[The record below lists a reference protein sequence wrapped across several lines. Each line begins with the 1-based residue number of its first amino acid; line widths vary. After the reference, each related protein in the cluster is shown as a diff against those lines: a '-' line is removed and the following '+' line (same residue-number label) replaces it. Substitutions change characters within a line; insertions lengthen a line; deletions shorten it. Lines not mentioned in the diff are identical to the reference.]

1 MFKNA
6 IIYRLVKL
14 PDEMADNM
22 DAATFAPCGATQDK
36 SIGWTPPREANG
48 ALVEAVHGRW
58 FVKAAIETKAVP
70 SSEIAKAV
78 DAACEQIE
86 QLTGRKPGKKEK
98 RELKENALIELL
110 PQAFP
115 KRKDVMVMIDK
126 VTGLIFID
134 ATSQGAADDVVT
146 LLVRAGLEV
155 ALVQTVNT
163 PAHFMIE
170 CLLDEIDEYCD
181 FVVGRE
187 CELKST
193 GEDAA
198 KVTFKNHSLHT
209 DEVRKHVTEGKLPT
223 KLALSNYNDTS
234 FVLTDGLT
242 LRKIEFSVPDAD
254 KVEEA
259 DGFDA
264 NCVLVGAALTD
275 LAAHLINEMGGL
287 MSVDEP
293 NEAPQTEAADTGD
306 LYDKAVEIVMSEQK
320 ASISLIQ
327 RHLKIGYNAAARLL
341 EQMETNGLVSPMQPS
356 GQRNILA
363 SV

>member
-6 IIYRLVKL
+6 IIYRLVKM
-14 PDEMADNM
+14 PDDMADIM
-22 DAATFAPCGATQDK
+22 DSAQFAPCAATQDK
-36 SIGWTPPREANG
+36 SIGWVPPREANG
-48 ALVEAVHGRW
+48 ALIESVHGRW
-58 FVKAAIETKAVP
+58 FVKAAIETKSVP

-86 QLTGRKPGKKEK
+86 QLTGRKPGKKER

-126 VTGLIFID
+126 AAGLIFID

-146 LLVRAGLEV
+146 LLVRAGLEA

-170 CLLDEIDEYCD
+170 CLLDEVDEQCD

-223 KLALSNYNDTS
+223 KLALSSESDTS
-234 FVLTDGLT
+234 FVLTDSLT
-242 LRKIEFSVPDAD
+242 LRKIEFAVPDATD
-254 KVEEA
+254 AAEA
-259 DGFDA
+259 DKFDA
-264 NCVLVGAALTD
+264 DCVLVGAALTE
-275 LAAHLINEMGGL
+275 LAASLINEMGGL
-287 MSVDEP
+287 MSLEAQP
-293 NEAPQTEAADTGD
+293 APQTEVAGTGD
-306 LYDKAVEIVMSEQK
+306 LYDAAVTVVMSEQK

-327 RHLKIGYNAAARLL
+327 RHLQIGYNAAARLL
-341 EQMETNGLVSPMQPS
+341 EQMETDGLVSPQNTS

-363 SV
+363 SA